1 MNVPQSRAQCLEL
14 DAADPLAGKRA
25 AFDLPDGVIY
35 LDGNSLGALTH
46 EAARRVQH
54 TVTAQ
59 WGADLIK
66 SWNVHGWIDLPARLG
81 ARIAPLLGAAA
92 DEVMVGD
99 STSVNLF
106 KVAAAAA
113 RVRGARRKI
122 VTERGNFPTD
132 PYLLQGLAGLVPDIE
147 LVLVDRDE
155 LAQAVDHETFLVV
168 LTHVHYRTAAMFDL
182 AAVTARAHAAGARI
196 LWDLSHSVGAVPL
209 DLVAAEADYAVGC
222 TYKFLN
228 GGPGSPAF
236 MYVRRDLQAT
246 LEPVLSGW
254 LGHAQPF
261 EFIDEYVPA
270 AGMTR
275 HRCGTPP
282 VIAYAALEGAL
293 SVFDGIDMQLLR
305 RKSLALADL
314 FIALV
319 EGLGSDSGLT
329 LASPRD
335 AAARGSHVSFAHAD
349 GYSLMQQLIG
359 RGVIGDFRAPD
370 LLRFGFTP
378 LYVRYV
384 DIWDAVEALREEL
397 ALWRREGPRRV
408 ARLAVT

>member
-1 MNVPQSRAQCLEL
+1 MSLPRSREECRAL
-14 DAADPLAGKRA
+14 DAADPLAACRD
-25 AFDLPDGVIY
+25 AFELPAGTIY

-46 EAARRVQH
+46 EAARRVQQ

-59 WGADLIK
+59 WGTDLIK

-113 RVRGARRKI
+113 RARGARRKI

-147 LVLVDRDE
+147 VVLVDRDE

-182 AAVTARAHAAGARI
+182 AAVTAGAHAAGARI

-282 VIAYAALEGAL
+282 VLAFAALDGAL
-293 SVFDGIDMQLLR
+293 SVFDGLDMQAVR

-319 EGLGSDSGLT
+319 EGLGSASGLT

-335 AAARGSHVSFAHAD
+335 AAARGSHVSFAHTDAY
-349 GYSLMQQLIG
+349 GLMQQLIG

-378 LYVRYV
+378 LYLRHV
-384 DIWDAVEALREEL
+384 DIWDAVQVLAEEL
-397 ALWRREGPRRV
+397 ERWRREGPRQV
-408 ARLAVT
+408 ERLAVT